1 MDLLHHQSESGAV
14 MTIEKE
20 RHDHHHPE
28 SHSGHLRGQPE
39 QNPRGR
45 RGQTETKPKGW
56 STACW
61 ITFFLLLIV
70 GLAGAVWIAK
80 AANDAIMSL
89 LLGVIGGGANIRRGE
104 GGVDV
109 GVGMLSEAAG
119 GASSRDMG
127 EKAAVEV
134 DAEVDQVE
142 GGLEIS
148 REEKRGGKATGC
160 AMCVYV
166 FPPLVSSNEP
176 LGISTAHYRH
186 STRLPASHSTEHRAT
201 TQGENCLPSDP
212 ISPI

>member
-1 MDLLHHQSESGAV
+1 MS
-14 MTIEKE
+14 IERE
-20 RHDHHHPE
+20 RHELHYPE

-70 GLAGAVWIAK
+70 GLAGAAWIAK
-80 AANDAIMSL
+80 AANDAIMSM
-89 LLGVIGGGANIRRGE
+89 LLGVIGGGANVRRGGE
-104 GGVDV
+104 GADV

-134 DAEVDQVE
+134 DAEVDRVE
-142 GGLEIS
+142 GGPEIS
-148 REEKRGGKATGC
+148 RGEKRGGKATGC

-176 LGISTAHYRH
+176 LGISTAHYWH
-186 STRLPASHSTEHRAT
+186 STSNSSQATAQSIEHRAT
-201 TQGENCLPSDP
+201 MQGENCLPSDRIP
-212 ISPI
+212 QSDLNHKPSDS